1 MKGPQPAGL
10 KFVYWFAYYNL
21 SSPSVRYRG
30 LYALQFLKKE
40 YGINSCFVIPSY
52 SPSGIFAFIK
62 VFLSALIFR
71 RAGSLIVIQRIHS
84 GFIYS
89 TLLNL
94 LVRIRNENTFYD
106 VDDADYL
113 EHQPRSIYYFVRNCS
128 AVFTGSE
135 ELLNNLSLLNKKILL
150 STSPVPD
157 PLFFKKNKNPLLT
170 IGWIGD
176 FRGGHSESMKNIFF
190 PALSTLPFKIKL
202 ILLGVTLKSEY
213 EYLTNY
219 FCSNKNVL
227 LEMPGNIDWNNEGD
241 IQRKIVTFDIGIA
254 TLLDTELQRSKSAFK
269 AKQYLNNGIP
279 VLSSDVPENNS
290 FVEHGRNGFLC
301 STPDEF
307 RQRIIEINNMGQE
320 EYGKLSVEAMA
331 TIPRFNLTGYCCNI
345 RKAFQETSESS

>member
-30 LYALQFLKKE
+30 LYALQFLKRE
-40 YGINSCFVIPSY
+40 YGINSCFIIPRY

-71 RAGSLIVIQRIHS
+71 RAGSIIVIQRIHS

-89 TLLNL
+89 ALLKL
-94 LVRIRNENTFYD
+94 LVSIRNENTFYD
-106 VDDADYL
+106 IDDADYL
-113 EHQPRSIYYFVRNCS
+113 EHKPRSIYYFVRNCS
-128 AVFTGSE
+128 GVFAGSK
-135 ELLNNLSLLNKKILL
+135 ELFNNLSPMSKRILLN
-150 STSPVPD
+150 TSPVPD
-157 PLFFKKNKNPLLT
+157 PLFFKKGKNPLLT

-176 FRGGHSESMKNIFF
+176 FRGGHRNSMKNIFF
-190 PALSTLPFKIKL
+190 PALSALPFKIKL

-213 EYLTNY
+213 EYVTNY
-219 FCSNKNVL
+219 FYPNKKVL
-227 LEMPGNIDWNNEGD
+227 LEMPRNIDWNDEQS
-241 IQRKIVTFDIGIA
+241 IQQKIVTFDIGIA

-269 AKQYLNNGIP
+269 AKQYLNNGVP
-279 VLSSDVPENNS
+279 VLSSNIPENNS

-301 STPDEF
+301 STADEF

-320 EYGKLSVEAMA
+320 EYNKLSHEAMA

-345 RKAFQETSESS
+345 RKAYQETSGSS